1 MGNSTNDN
9 TNNVVMVSENMY
21 ESVDNLSSVTEG
33 EEAEADKENVEQ
45 EKPKQERQ
53 EESLVKMRKKLKS
66 RWAKMSKIQMI
77 LWKYF
82 VQIRLRIRST
92 QAQLHSLQ
100 QNNDRLL

>member
-1 MGNSTNDN
+1 
-9 TNNVVMVSENMY
+9 MVSENMY

-66 RWAKMSKIQMI
+66 RWANLSKIQVT
-77 LWKYF
+77 LEVFCSNTFAKG
-82 VQIRLRIRST
+82 S
-92 QAQLHSLQ
+92 AQLFVCTGSSRFPLPIDIFKRINRQHFIF
-100 QNNDRLL
+100 